1 MSSSQ
6 IQITTPIV
14 TVDVYDNKKRIPWHT
29 ICTQG
34 IQYKAHF

>member
-1 MSSSQ
+1 MSFSQ

-14 TVDVYDNKKRIPWHT
+14 TVDVYDIKNRIPWHT
-29 ICTQG
+29 ICNHV